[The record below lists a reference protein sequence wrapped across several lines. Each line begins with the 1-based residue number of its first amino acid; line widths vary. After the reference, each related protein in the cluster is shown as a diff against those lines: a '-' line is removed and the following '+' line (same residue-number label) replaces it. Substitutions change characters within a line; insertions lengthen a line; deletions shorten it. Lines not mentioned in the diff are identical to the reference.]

1 MGKATDPR
9 FYASK
14 KWKKERELY
23 RKANPFCERCL
34 ARGIYKP
41 TEIVHHREY
50 LDDTK
55 AKDAKVALNFANL
68 EALCFECHNKEH
80 HNGANRPKKK
90 RFYFQDGE
98 LVLRDLPH

>member
-41 TEIVHHREY
+41 TEIVHHKEY
-50 LDDTK
+50 LDNI
-55 AKDAKVALNFANL
+55 KVQDESLALSFDNL
-68 EALCFECHNKEH
+68 ESLCFDCHNREH
-80 HNGANRPKKK
+80 HTGRVSRDRRWYFENGK
-90 RFYFQDGE
+90 
-98 LVLRDLPH
+98 LVMKETLPL